1 MDRSSHLRI
10 EPALVAGDD
19 LGTSSG
25 MFHARYT
32 KLAPALIL
40 LAAKNSPEHHLV
52 DTVRPAPGM
61 SMMKAQTKA
70 EAMVAV

>member
-1 MDRSSHLRI
+1 MDRSVACASNPR
-10 EPALVAGDD
+10 LVAGDD

-25 MFHARYT
+25 MVHARYT

-40 LAAKNSPEHHLV
+40 PAAKNLPEHHLV